1 MGGNCRRGRY
11 CRRLLVAHCL
21 YGYRFLSLLDDCG
34 NVAKCL
40 FWHSAPY
47 VGGHDGRYDGAR
59 CFALPTTILEVW
71 LTSTNFTKYRKF
83 IKFIKYPKFANNY
96 NRRRRRRL
104 CSALAR
110 VFSHRRRT
118 P

>member
-1 MGGNCRRGRY
+1 MGGNCRR
-11 CRRLLVAHCL
+11 LLVTYCL
-21 YGYRFLSLLDDCG
+21 YGCGFLSLLGDCD

-59 CFALPTTILEVW
+59 RFAFPETVLEVW

-83 IKFIKYPKFANNY
+83 IKYPKFPNNY

-110 VFSHRRRT
+110 VFSHRRRS